1 VEYFR
6 GANQLLNF
14 YARQARDDLLMLKTL
29 QDADISGL
37 MNKISAAKDEFEMML
52 DKPLFVA
59 SEPYPRSMET
69 IWNDILKK

>member
-1 VEYFR
+1 MEYFR

-37 MNKISAAKDEFEMML
+37 MNKIAAAKNEFEIML
-52 DKPLFVA
+52 NKPLFVA
-59 SEPYPRSMET
+59 SEPYPRSMEM
-69 IWNDILKK
+69 IWNDILTK